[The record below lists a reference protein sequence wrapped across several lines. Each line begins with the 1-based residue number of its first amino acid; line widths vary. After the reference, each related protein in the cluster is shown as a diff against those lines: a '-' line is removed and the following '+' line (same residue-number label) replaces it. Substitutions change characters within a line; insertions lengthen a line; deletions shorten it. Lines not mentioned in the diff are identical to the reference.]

1 MGVLNK
7 NGALYL
13 AFGVDTS
20 GLKKGISEAESLLEG
35 FRRTAV
41 NVGKAVGVAL
51 TFDAAKELVGQ
62 IASVRGEFQKLEVS
76 LTGLLKSKSKANA
89 LLSEMATLAST
100 TPFSLQDVARG
111 SRQLLAYGFDANE
124 VTKSLKMLGDVAAG
138 MNLPLERLV
147 YLYGT
152 TMTQGRLYTR
162 DLMQFTTS
170 GIPMVE
176 ALAEQFGVA
185 KEEVG
190 ALVEAGRVGFP
201 EIKKAFED
209 MTGVG
214 GKFHGMMDELSETVS
229 GRFEKLK
236 DAVEL
241 MYNEIGKSGQGAM
254 YTAIDGAAKLVENYK
269 QVGAVLAELIASFG
283 LYKTA
288 VMAANVYR
296 EAGQNVAYEAKAKE
310 LFKLLNAEQQAAISK
325 KNLKTRSLEY
335 YEAVKNEV
343 EANQRAANSA
353 VEKAKQQAAAAY
365 QSVKADRDEIQ
376 SAKELQ
382 ATREAELRALQ
393 AEAETKRTIAA
404 QSRLTAA
411 ENMLG
416 KRESLYTKASDNY
429 DSKQLELDTLLKKE
443 NTAATN
449 ENAAANQKANAAATQ
464 AAIERAKK
472 EVEASQAIMEKR
484 REELQT
490 SQELVRQR
498 REELQTAR
506 AAAVTAKDTAQ
517 KNLSA
522 AANARARAESK
533 LLADTEDL
541 AAKKIALNT
550 VAKQANT
557 LATNANATA
566 AKANVSVSQKM
577 GEASSMLA
585 GKLGMVA
592 KALSPAVWMIALSA
606 VMELIRG
613 IYEYATALTDAE
625 RVQQAMS
632 EISEEVEAGVSKERY
647 EIESLIETIK
657 NENTTKSQK
666 LDAQNRLLEISPSI
680 YNSLMNEKGG
690 QEALTAA
697 VNDYIAARRLQLSLM
712 SVDTKLN
719 ESFEREAE
727 YNENRGDIPFYKKA
741 GAAVKAYLPLLNP
754 LNKMDWN
761 DLVKGYDDNMKIEY
775 KAAADQERLLQKNL
789 VNKRK
794 NLERED
800 QIRRDNANRENK
812 NVVTLIG
819 LSTNLTNAQV
829 ELSNMRKK
837 AATGAT
843 DAELAAIRKQ
853 EALVNGLSEQIRL
866 MTGSSPKGDTAAGG
880 GGANTKGGGGGKNKH
895 LKDLEQQQKEAEE
908 ALKTIGKLMAD
919 AQKDIDDYTLDA
931 MEEGQQKRMR
941 KLDINFKREMA
952 EVETWKARIMEAN
965 KKATGKED
973 LTSEQ
978 ETAYETSKNLIF
990 QKDKRARAA
999 IVDEWKRKEADAYD
1013 EMLQAFGSYKEKQEA
1028 IAREYAR
1035 KIADAEKEGRTNE
1048 ADKLRAEQAREAATL
1063 ADKELGNNEALV
1075 FFFKYAEKQSL
1086 KTAKAAQSYIA
1097 NVLEYLRTKGK
1108 SVLSDM
1114 SQKPFLDQLLGDEE
1128 KTKEAI
1134 ERFTNDLDKAKEVVQ
1149 SIGNQKVFDALIN
1162 NFKRLKKAAAGSQE
1176 QMSAL
1181 NGVTGGLSTIGGMV
1195 TQLGNAMADCD
1206 IKAGKVVVTVG
1217 NTITSIASFAAAGT
1231 SVAGVWGAIV
1241 GAVVGAA
1248 SAIIPAIGKID
1259 EWSQSLEKSYD
1270 SQLQWLDKARDANIE
1285 LIKGYGSVAE
1295 KIDLATKAIENNVK
1309 ALELLYQKSRELR
1322 EYQSEDK
1329 NGHSVWYMD
1338 RQKVATAIRDMGA
1351 FENYD
1356 EWEKTHVTDAKK
1368 RYEYNKYVRNPK
1380 NVHSTQGVPLLLEA
1394 MQNGYVPIKIKAE
1407 FDKQGLDL
1415 QKFLDDPSKYLLNDK
1430 EGALNYEQMKWLQDT
1445 YPALLGALDSRQREL
1460 VEQRMEH
1467 LKKESEGVKKA
1478 LEESLAGV
1486 SYDTLLS
1493 EYESALKTMG
1503 DGAAALGKNIENH
1516 LRDAIIKGLI
1526 DGKTKE
1532 RIKKAYDRIIEIMKK
1547 RDTMSA
1553 EEYQKELQD
1562 ARTELEGIYKEL
1574 REQKRLAFEKA
1585 GIKEDDEVKDN
1596 TLRGALAKASQE
1608 SIDLLA
1614 GQMGAVRVLIE
1625 QIVTLMQASVSGGSN
1640 GSAASF
1646 YVSVQAMIVTI
1657 RDIQAAGWKEV
1668 TAIKDLVT
1676 QVRLTQGAVADLTKT
1691 ISDNTT
1697 SIKESSRK
1705 ASEAL
1710 VVMNNSGVKL
1720 KGGGF
1725 GA

>member
-1 MGVLNK
+1 MGVINY

-13 AFGVDTS
+13 ATGIDNS
-20 GLKKGISEAESLLEG
+20 GLRRDASEAESIIEHLG
-35 FRRTAV
+35 RTAQS
-41 NVGKAVGVAL
+41 VGAMMGVAFTL
-51 TFDAAKELVGQ
+51 DAAKDFAVKV
-62 IASVRGEFQKLEVS
+62 ATVRGEFQKLEAAFKTMLGNKEAADRLMQQ
-76 LTGLLKSKSKANA
+76 LTRTAA
-89 LLSEMATLAST
+89 T
-100 TPFSLQDVARG
+100 TPFGMEEVAG
-111 SRQLLAYGFDANE
+111 GAKQLLAYGVAANE
-124 VTKSLKMLGDVAAG
+124 VNDTLVRLGNIASG
-138 MNLPLERLV
+138 LSIPLNDLV

-152 TMTQGRLYTR
+152 TMTQGRLFTQ
-162 DLMQFTTS
+162 DLRQFMGR
-170 GIPMVE
+170 GIPIADE
-176 ALAEQFGVA
+176 LAKQFGVT
-185 KEEVG
+185 KDQVQG
-190 ALVEAGRVGFP
+190 LVEAGKVGFP
-201 EIKKAFED
+201 EVQKALESL
-209 MTGVG
+209 TNEG
-214 GKFHGMMDELSETVS
+214 GKFYNLMEEQSKTIAGKISNLSDAIEMMFND
-229 GRFEKLK
+229 
-236 DAVEL
+236 
-241 MYNEIGKSGQGAM
+241 IGKSSEGVIANALDGVTSLVESYKQIGSVLAQLVIA
-254 YTAIDGAAKLVENYK
+254 YGTYKAALIAITTAKSVYTKTSTAITEQMALEQRLALSMGKEITESEARQAAQTKLLSAAKAGLVSKLKNVATALAPNLYAAAIVA
-269 QVGAVLAELIASFG
+269 VGAL
-283 LYKTA
+283 
-288 VMAANVYR
+288 
-296 EAGQNVAYEAKAKE
+296 AKALYDMASE
-310 LFKLLNAEQQAAISK
+310 ASGAE
-325 KNLKTRSLEY
+325 R
-335 YEAVKNEV
+335 
-343 EANQRAANSA
+343 A
-353 VEKAKQQAAAAY
+353 VETLNR
-365 QSVKADRDEIQ
+365 V
-376 SAKELQ
+376 
-382 ATREAELRALQ
+382 TREAED
-393 AEAETKRTIAA
+393 EAEKERAKIDLLIAIIKDENTVRSA
-404 QSRLTAA
+404 KEKALRDLHAIAPDILGDITMEMIATGKYIPVVERLTAA
-411 ENMLG
+411 LRAKNQAERESDEIAQSRARVKAIQNDAKNGTSDRSFFHRFLAGVTTVGQSVSGMPVNGRTYEDQYDKLTKERNKKRLRNELDFQRTMTQNAVKSANEHAKAMADAKDAAGNESQTLAGLRKEIQNGDALLKRMRAEAASG
-416 KRESLYTKASDNY
+416 KRSLEDVEELEKRQNERKDQYRTMTGQSYDRGSKAGASAYKKNLNE
-429 DSKQLELDTLLKKE
+429 LEKEKREKAEAMAEIEELTRNARKRIEDADLEMMNEGLEKKLQKIDLDYQRELQEIEEWKKKLE
-443 NTAATN
+443 
-449 ENAAANQKANAAATQ
+449 KANKTLTGKEALTEDQQ
-464 AAIERAKK
+464 AYY
-472 EVEASQAIMEKR
+472 EASK
-484 REELQT
+484 
-490 SQELVRQR
+490 
-498 REELQTAR
+498 
-506 AAAVTAKDTAQ
+506 AAMDQ
-517 KNLSA
+517 KNMK
-522 AANARARAESK
+522 AR
-533 LLADTEDL
+533 
-541 AAKKIALNT
+541 
-550 VAKQANT
+550 
-557 LATNANATA
+557 ANAT
-566 AKANVSVSQKM
+566 N
-577 GEASSMLA
+577 
-585 GKLGMVA
+585 
-592 KALSPAVWMIALSA
+592 
-606 VMELIRG
+606 
-613 IYEYATALTDAE
+613 
-625 RVQQAMS
+625 
-632 EISEEVEAGVSKERY
+632 
-647 EIESLIETIK
+647 
-657 NENTTKSQK
+657 
-666 LDAQNRLLEISPSI
+666 
-680 YNSLMNEKGG
+680 
-690 QEALTAA
+690 
-697 VNDYIAARRLQLSLM
+697 
-712 SVDTKLN
+712 
-719 ESFEREAE
+719 
-727 YNENRGDIPFYKKA
+727 
-741 GAAVKAYLPLLNP
+741 
-754 LNKMDWN
+754 
-761 DLVKGYDDNMKIEY
+761 
-775 KAAADQERLLQKNL
+775 
-789 VNKRK
+789 
-794 NLERED
+794 
-800 QIRRDNANRENK
+800 
-812 NVVTLIG
+812 
-819 LSTNLTNAQV
+819 
-829 ELSNMRKK
+829 
-837 AATGAT
+837 
-843 DAELAAIRKQ
+843 
-853 EALVNGLSEQIRL
+853 
-866 MTGSSPKGDTAAGG
+866 
-880 GGANTKGGGGGKNKH
+880 
-895 LKDLEQQQKEAEE
+895 
-908 ALKTIGKLMAD
+908 
-919 AQKDIDDYTLDA
+919 
-931 MEEGQQKRMR
+931 
-941 KLDINFKREMA
+941 
-952 EVETWKARIMEAN
+952 
-965 KKATGKED
+965 
-973 LTSEQ
+973 
-978 ETAYETSKNLIF
+978 
-990 QKDKRARAA
+990 
-999 IVDEWKRKEADAYD
+999 EWKRKEAEAYD
-1013 EMLQAFGSYKEKQEA
+1013 EMLQAFGNYKEKEAA

-1048 ADKLRAEQAREAATL
+1048 ANKLRAEQAREAATL

-1162 NFKRLKKAAAGSQE
+1162 NFKKLKKAAAGSQE
-1176 QMSAL
+1176 QMAAL

-1338 RQKVATAIRDMGA
+1338 RQKVATAMRDMGA

-1614 GQMGAVRVLIE
+1614 GVMGAIRVSIE
-1625 QIVTLMQASVSGGSN
+1625 QIIRLMNESRGKGGGVAEYYDSVRQSF
-1640 GSAASF
+1640 AAL
-1646 YVSVQAMIVTI
+1646 
-1657 RDIQAAGWKEV
+1657 REIQIAGWKEV
-1668 TAIKDLVT
+1668 TAIKEMVQQIHVT
-1676 QVRLTQGAVADLTKT
+1676 QVTVAQLSQTVADHTA
-1691 ISDNTT
+1691 
-1697 SIKESSRK
+1697 SIKETSRRM
-1705 ASEAL
+1705 AESITAI
-1710 VVMNNSGVKL
+1710 NNSGVKI
-1720 KGGGF
+1720 KGGGL
-1725 GA
+1725 GL